1 MRGLSSG
8 QKALIAV
15 LCVSLFSCTHGHTKP
30 PAPTDTNNVAV
41 APVPVLPTEIGTSY
55 GLAQTLERVGKDAFV
70 VGRWDGT
77 LSLFRL
83 FKQGTGPE
91 LLSVAVLPSKKG
103 VEATAALPDET
114 IVTSHDEHSLATW
127 TATDGKVS
135 LQAIWNYDGK
145 LGTATAARPLKRGA
159 QTILVVGHKTG
170 FLSFWTQAKTGLRLV
185 GEVDGRS
192 PKPLENSLEN
202 KNPLWDVRGLVQASD
217 GALVSG
223 SEDGDLVLWQW
234 SSQASGA
241 GNQTWA
247 RETARVR
254 YSATAKRGVNG
265 LALFEDVLAVTSC
278 AVGSEDH
285 NLHVWKI
292 AGGRF
297 ERLESLDLKQD
308 LTKPQVFS
316 FAAVWSGEP
325 NRLLW
330 VSTQEGLLFQIQVP
344 KRGLAFA
351 RVQGRV
357 PIANGTGA
365 ALVYAKEHKLLVAA
379 GHDVKVLR
387 AP

>member
-103 VEATAALPDET
+103 VEATVVLPDET

-145 LGTATAARPLKRGA
+145 LGTATAARPLKR
-159 QTILVVGHKTG
+159 
-170 FLSFWTQAKTGLRLV
+170 
-185 GEVDGRS
+185 
-192 PKPLENSLEN
+192 
-202 KNPLWDVRGLVQASD
+202 
-217 GALVSG
+217 
-223 SEDGDLVLWQW
+223 
-234 SSQASGA
+234 
-241 GNQTWA
+241 
-247 RETARVR
+247 
-254 YSATAKRGVNG
+254 
-265 LALFEDVLAVTSC
+265 
-278 AVGSEDH
+278 
-285 NLHVWKI
+285 
-292 AGGRF
+292 
-297 ERLESLDLKQD
+297 
-308 LTKPQVFS
+308 LT
-316 FAAVWSGEP
+316 
-325 NRLLW
+325 
-330 VSTQEGLLFQIQVP
+330 
-344 KRGLAFA
+344 
-351 RVQGRV
+351 
-357 PIANGTGA
+357 PIG
-365 ALVYAKEHKLLVAA
+365 
-379 GHDVKVLR
+379 
-387 AP
+387 